1 MATVWEEIWNQRN
14 QVWKG
19 KPSDSPAQIFLQS
32 STRLRCYRRT
42 LIHDPCSPEED
53 CLPEKWSAP
62 PQRVMKVNVDG
73 ATFANESAVGF
84 GAVIRDWKGRFV
96 AASVKKSLGEA
107 KALRAKVLAARED
120 LLLAQNL
127 GIRVLIL
134 EGDVREVLESF
145 E

>member
-1 MATVWEEIWNQRN
+1 M
-14 QVWKG
+14 
-19 KPSDSPAQIFLQS
+19 
-32 STRLRCYRRT
+32 
-42 LIHDPCSPEED
+42 
-53 CLPEKWSAP
+53 
-62 PQRVMKVNVDG
+62 NVDG
-73 ATFANESAVGF
+73 ATFVDENAVGF

-107 KALRAKVLAARED
+107 KALRAKVLVARED